1 MNLTNLFRRYPE
13 LRQVLVNL
21 KSGTAFRGVVFQR
34 KGDYLVL
41 KSAEIIQDRSQ
52 QAKKQP
58 VDGEVMIFRADIDFI
73 QVVN

>member
-1 MNLTNLFRRYPE
+1 MNFFQKYPE

-21 KSGTAFRGVVFQR
+21 KSGTAFKAVVFRR

-41 KSAEIIQDRSQ
+41 KSAEIIQDRGQ

-58 VDGEVMIFRADIDFI
+58 VDGEVMIFRADVDFI
-73 QVVN
+73 QVI